1 MLRKICLVMIIYPLA
16 AALFAF
22 SFWGESRIISRA
34 AESSQAVIVAPAGD
48 PARSYHRSRRLLLPG
63 TAHETALYVVT
74 APAEG
79 PVVLVIGGIH
89 GDEPAGY
96 LAAEAVATWV
106 VDRGTLIVIPRA
118 HIPAIR
124 RRQRNGEDLLDLNRS
139 FPGNASGSPTER
151 LAAAIYGV
159 MLEFEPDWVIDLH
172 EALFFERLRPGAL
185 GQTLIYPPQGS
196 STDVVE
202 QLLVKVNSTIRAPAN
217 HFLLL
222 RGLLRGTVLSAA
234 VSVGAESI
242 MVETCKQLPLD
253 ERVQQQRQA
262 VLSLLY
268 LLGITVY

>member
-1 MLRKICLVMIIYPLA
+1 MLRKIFFAMIIYPLA

-22 SFWGESRIISRA
+22 SFWGESRIILRA
-34 AESSQAVIVAPAGD
+34 AEIGSAVAISPAGAPAQ
-48 PARSYHRSRRLLLPG
+48 SYDRSRRTLLPG
-63 TAHETALYVVT
+63 TAHETAVYIVT
-74 APAEG
+74 TPVEG

-96 LAAEAVATWV
+96 LAADTVASWV
-106 VDRGTLIVIPRA
+106 VNRGTLIVIPRA

-139 FPGNASGSPTER
+139 FPGSASGSPTER

-185 GQTLIYPPQGS
+185 GQTLIYPPQGRS
-196 STDVVE
+196 IDIVE
-202 QLLVKVNSTIRAPAN
+202 QLLVEVNSTIQAPAN

-222 RGLLRGTVLSAA
+222 RGALRGTVLSAA

-253 ERVQQQRQA
+253 ERIQQQRQA
-262 VLSLLY
+262 VLSMLY